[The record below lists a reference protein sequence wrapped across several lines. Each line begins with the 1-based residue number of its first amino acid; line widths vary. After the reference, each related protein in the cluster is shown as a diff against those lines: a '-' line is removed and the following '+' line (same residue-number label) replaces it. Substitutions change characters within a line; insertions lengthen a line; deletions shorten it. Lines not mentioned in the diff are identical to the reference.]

1 VSSAVVLSDQCAT
14 IACVIIDLHAHT
26 RASDG
31 SCTPTQVIEWA
42 VARGVEV
49 VAITDHDTVA
59 GLPEAIAAGQAA
71 GVTVIPGV
79 ELSVTPPQG
88 QLHIVA
94 YLPTP
99 DPRPLMATLRVLQA
113 ARERRAE
120 AMVARL
126 AALGVPVEMAQVR
139 KIAGGSL
146 GRPHLA
152 DALVAAGHATDRGDA
167 FARFLGDDAP
177 AYIPHRTLTPRKTLE
192 LVAGAGG
199 IASLAHPGSLRM
211 SMRQLESY
219 VAHLKHIGLWGIEVY
234 RAEHTPDQRDGFMR
248 IARRIGLIA
257 TGGSDFHGPDAGRHE
272 LGDTGTP
279 LLPAEVADL
288 IDRALTK
295 SVASRS

>member
-1 VSSAVVLSDQCAT
+1 MSKFSTVEEA
-14 IACVIIDLHAHT
+14 AC
-26 RASDG
+26 
-31 SCTPTQVIEWA
+31 PIEN
-42 VARGVEV
+42 
-49 VAITDHDTVA
+49 T
-59 GLPEAIAAGQAA
+59 
-71 GVTVIPGV
+71 
-79 ELSVTPPQG
+79 
-88 QLHIVA
+88 
-94 YLPTP
+94 
-99 DPRPLMATLRVLQA
+99 
-113 ARERRAE
+113 
-120 AMVARL
+120 
-126 AALGVPVEMAQVR
+126 
-139 KIAGGSL
+139 
-146 GRPHLA
+146 
-152 DALVAAGHATDRGDA
+152 
-167 FARFLGDDAP
+167 
-177 AYIPHRTLTPRKTLE
+177 TLE

-219 VAHLKHIGLWGIEVY
+219 VARLKHIGLWGIEVY